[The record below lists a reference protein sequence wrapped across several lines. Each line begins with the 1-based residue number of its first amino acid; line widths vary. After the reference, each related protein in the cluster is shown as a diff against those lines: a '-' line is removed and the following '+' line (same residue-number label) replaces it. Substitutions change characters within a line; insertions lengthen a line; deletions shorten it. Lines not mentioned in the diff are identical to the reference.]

1 MQEHDSWQERYLSL
15 VPEKLTAE
23 DVRLLLDLWVE
34 NPYRLQRALQAFV
47 AHSAQQPG
55 DEADA

>member
-1 MQEHDSWQERYLSL
+1 MAEHDSWQERYLAL
-15 VPEKLTAE
+15 VPEKLTAA
-23 DVRLLLDLWVE
+23 DVRLLLDLWIE

-47 AHSAQQPG
+47 ARSNPPEE

>member
-1 MQEHDSWQERYLSL
+1 MAEHDSWQERYLAL
-15 VPEKLTAE
+15 VPEKLTAA
-23 DVRLLLDLWVE
+23 DVRVLLDLWIE

-47 AHSAQQPG
+47 AHAAQQPE